1 LSRRSER
8 SVCGTP
14 ASLSGGDH
22 DGVHTAATG
31 DELDG
36 DRYNGH
42 RRDDAFVAGDNL
54 FMETP
59 DTLSTDVEAE
69 ELPDMIVP
77 SDIRSFFKRAN
88 FF

>member
-1 LSRRSER
+1 MAGFEALSSDRAGSAGGRKSDRYISWLSRRSER
-8 SVCGTP
+8 RVCGTP

-42 RRDDAFVAGDNL
+42 RRDGAFVAGDNRD
-54 FMETP
+54 P
-59 DTLSTDVEAE
+59 R
-69 ELPDMIVP
+69 P
-77 SDIRSFFKRAN
+77 
-88 FF
+88 